1 MRSVMNFIGEVYAP
15 FDFDASR
22 NECLPLVLKIMYQ
35 SCSNKQR
42 HDIYQRPLRTLFGDF
57 ESDELASAISAAGFK
72 KGYMKLT
79 SLGAIIEE
87 VLVGNQRG
95 WQTIG
100 RRTRDVVYRHEY
112 KLMLKNDVLMRDITH
127 FSQLLTR
134 QNLSFPIIEDLLGL
148 STTWLQ
154 SPYLVH
160 IDFRGKLGHR
170 EKLLSLLNDG
180 PTSFWVAISN
190 RIENLAHH
198 VVQLQALGYGIT
210 TSFGVNGQMMFE
222 LTKVPV
228 TYVELDT
235 DDRAYWEQWV

>member
-1 MRSVMNFIGEVYAP
+1 MSIITDAHAP
-15 FDFDASR
+15 LKS
-22 NECLPLVLKIMYQ
+22 NELRDEYLPPMLKIMYEA
-35 SCSNKQR
+35 CSFKQR
-42 HDIYQRPLRTLFGDF
+42 HEIYHRPLRTIFGDF

-79 SLGAIIEE
+79 SLGTTIEE
-87 VLVGNQRG
+87 TLVGNQIG
-95 WQTIG
+95 WQAIG
-100 RRTRDVVYRHEY
+100 RRTRDLVYRHEY
-112 KLMLKNDVLMRDITH
+112 KLMLKNDVLIRDIWN
-127 FSQLLTR
+127 FNQLLTR

-160 IDFRGKLGHR
+160 INFRGKLGHR
-170 EKLLSLLNDG
+170 EKLLSLLNNG
-180 PTSFWVAISN
+180 PTSFWVVISN

-198 VVQLQALGYGIT
+198 IVQLQALGYGIT
-210 TSFGVNGQMMFE
+210 TSCTANGQTIFE

-235 DDRAYWEQWV
+235 DDRSYWEQWV

>member
-1 MRSVMNFIGEVYAP
+1 MSIITDAHAP
-15 FDFDASR
+15 LKSNELR
-22 NECLPLVLKIMYQ
+22 GECLPAMLKIMYEA
-35 SCSNKQR
+35 CSFKQR
-42 HDIYQRPLRTLFGDF
+42 HEIYQRPLRVIFGDF

-72 KGYMKLT
+72 QGYMKLT
-79 SLGAIIEE
+79 SLGTNIEE
-87 VLVGNQRG
+87 TLVGNQRG
-95 WQTIG
+95 WQAIG
-100 RRTRDVVYRHEY
+100 RRTRDLVYRHEY
-112 KLMLKNDVLMRDITH
+112 KLMLKNDVLIRDVVH
-127 FSQLLTR
+127 FNQLLTR
-134 QNLSFPIIEDLLGL
+134 QNLSFPIIDDLLGQ

-170 EKLLSLLNDG
+170 EKLLSLLNNG
-180 PTSFWVAISN
+180 PTSFWVVISN

-198 VVQLQALGYGIT
+198 IVQLQALGYGIT
-210 TSFGVNGQMMFE
+210 TSFGVNGQTMFE

>member
-1 MRSVMNFIGEVYAP
+1 MKNITDAHAP
-15 FDFDASR
+15 LKA
-22 NECLPLVLKIMYQ
+22 NELRVEDLPLMLKIMYQ
-35 SCSNKQR
+35 SCSHKQR
-42 HDIYQRPLRTLFGDF
+42 HDIYQRPLRRLFGDF

-160 IDFRGKLGHR
+160 INFRGKLGHR

>member
-1 MRSVMNFIGEVYAP
+1 MSIITDAHAPLKANELREEV
-15 FDFDASR
+15 
-22 NECLPLVLKIMYQ
+22 LTLVLKIMYQ
-35 SCSNKQR
+35 SCSHKQS
-42 HDIYQRPLRTLFGDF
+42 HDIYQRPLRRLFGDF
-57 ESDELASAISAAGFK
+57 ESGELASAISAAGFK

-79 SLGAIIEE
+79 SLGTTIEE
-87 VLVGNQRG
+87 TLVGNQIG
-95 WQTIG
+95 WQAIG
-100 RRTRDVVYRHEY
+100 RRTRDLVYRHEY
-112 KLMLKNDVLMRDITH
+112 KLMLKNDVLIRDIAH
-127 FSQLLTR
+127 LNQLLTC

-148 STTWLQ
+148 SATWLQ

-180 PTSFWVAISN
+180 PASFWVAISN

-210 TSFGVNGQMMFE
+210 TSCTVNGQMMFE

>member
-1 MRSVMNFIGEVYAP
+1 MSNITGAYAP
-15 FDFDASR
+15 LKS
-22 NECLPLVLKIMYQ
+22 NELRDEYLPPMLKIMYEA
-35 SCSNKQR
+35 CSFKQR
-42 HDIYQRPLRTLFGDF
+42 HEIYQRPLRTIFGDF
-57 ESDELASAISAAGFK
+57 GCDELAAAISAAGFK

-79 SLGAIIEE
+79 SLGTTIEE
-87 VLVGNQRG
+87 TLVGNQIG
-95 WQTIG
+95 WQAIG
-100 RRTRDVVYRHEY
+100 RRTRDLVYRHEY
-112 KLMLKNDVLMRDITH
+112 KLMLKNDVLIRDIWN
-127 FSQLLTR
+127 FYQLLTR

-160 IDFRGKLGHR
+160 INFRGKLGHR